1 MQLTREADF
10 RMSARSAPLATA
22 LLLAVCAGLG
32 AAVVFELSGALP
44 IAPQV
49 TAAPPQSPAPD
60 WVHQPIVFEPPTR
73 GQLDVIAARPLFS
86 PSRRPFVGAPA
97 QGSAE
102 AAADLP
108 PLELIGV
115 LLTDQRRAA
124 LIRPLDGRAPGWMR
138 EDEMVAGWR
147 LERIER
153 GRVHLRAGDR
163 LEVVEL
169 RADTAV
175 PPGTRTERRKA
186 ATERRKAATEEQSE
200 AATEEQSEPAGRD
213 AEGASDAAG
222 ATRRAEVKADKRAS
236 D

>member
-1 MQLTREADF
+1 
-10 RMSARSAPLATA
+10 MSVRSAPWATA

-32 AAVVFELSGALP
+32 AAVVFEFSGALP

-49 TAAPPQSPAPD
+49 TAAPPQAPAPD
-60 WVHQPIVFEPPTR
+60 WVHEPAVFEPPSR
-73 GQLDVIAARPLFS
+73 AQLDVIAARPLFS
-86 PSRRPFVGAPA
+86 TSRRPFVTAQAEALPA
-97 QGSAE
+97 

-124 LIRPLDGRAPGWMR
+124 LIRPLDGTPPGWMR
-138 EDEMVAGWR
+138 EDEIVAGWR

-169 RADTAV
+169 RADTTV
-175 PPGTRTERRKA
+175 PPAARTERRKA
-186 ATERRKAATEEQSE
+186 ATEERREPASRDAEPASE
-200 AATEEQSEPAGRD
+200 AAD
-213 AEGASDAAG
+213 
-222 ATRRAEVKADKRAS
+222 ATRQAEVKADRRAS